1 MKRLQVAIDGPAG
14 AGKSTV
20 ARRLAQR
27 LGYLYIDTG
36 AMYRAVALLAL
47 EAGADGDDEDR
58 VLAAAQAVRITLE
71 PGQPGGAPRVLVNSR
86 DVTEAIRRPEVTEM
100 ASRVARHPR
109 VRAWLTEQ
117 QRTMAAEGGVVMD
130 GRDVGTVVLPG
141 AEVKVFLTASLRERA
156 RRRQAEL
163 AARGYTVPLDQLEAD
178 LARRDRLDAERE
190 VAPLRQA
197 PDAVLVDTTGRPI
210 DEVVEE
216 VYALWA
222 SRARCGSRR

>member
-36 AMYRAVALLAL
+36 AMYRAVALLVL
-47 EAGADGDDEDR
+47 EAGADGDDEEQ
-58 VLAAAQAVRITLE
+58 VLAAARAGDLTLE
-71 PGQPGGAPRVLVNSR
+71 PGEPGGAPRVLVNSR
-86 DVTEAIRRPEVTEM
+86 DITDAIRRPEVTEM

-109 VRAWLTEQ
+109 VRAWLTER
-117 QRTMAAEGGVVMD
+117 QRAMAAEGGVVMD
-130 GRDVGTVVLPG
+130 GRDVGTVVLPD
-141 AEVKVFLTASLRERA
+141 AEMKVFLTASLRERA

-163 AARGYTVPLDQLEAD
+163 ASRGYTVPLDELEAD
-178 LARRDRLDAERE
+178 IARRDQLDAGRA

-197 PDAVLVDTTGRPI
+197 PDAVLVDTTDRSI

-216 VYALWA
+216 LYALWA
-222 SRARCGSRR
+222 ARAGCGARG